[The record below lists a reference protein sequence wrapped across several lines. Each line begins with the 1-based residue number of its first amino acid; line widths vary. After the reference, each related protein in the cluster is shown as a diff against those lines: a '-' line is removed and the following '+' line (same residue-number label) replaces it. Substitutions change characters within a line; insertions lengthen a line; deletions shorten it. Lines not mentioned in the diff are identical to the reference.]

1 MRKNYKLLQNK
12 SRGMVQNYFRVFK
25 IIIQGWHSE
34 EGSFNPKLEEWV
46 DITNEKVSLQSKNLE
61 HLRNWKRPMWL
72 ENLMSKAE
80 TDAMRLDSYNR
91 IHVDPSNHLNLAIGL
106 EDITVLGMEE
116 QQGLKVHW
124 LVARLFCYTFS
135 AHMLMTT
142 MPTVYPRMNN
152 GSLPFYFLPGPY
164 TGLPSR

>member
-1 MRKNYKLLQNK
+1 
-12 SRGMVQNYFRVFK
+12 
-25 IIIQGWHSE
+25 
-34 EGSFNPKLEEWV
+34 
-46 DITNEKVSLQSKNLE
+46 
-61 HLRNWKRPMWL
+61 MWL

-152 GSLPFYFLPGPY
+152 GSLPFYFLPF
-164 TGLPSR
+164 